1 MFTIFPNNKYIWIS
15 TRYIFRWCT
24 WCR

>member
-1 MFTIFPNNKYIWIS
+1 MFTTFLHNKYIYIS
-15 TRYIFRWCT
+15 ARYIFRWCT